1 MTNEVRGRVQAAIGE
16 EPKPDDTAVRTALW
30 RALHVKLDAAPHVL
44 EDEIGLALAAPEAGW
59 EQRGDMHPQGT
70 SRFRASI
77 VARAR
82 FIEDLVATHGA
93 SQYVILGAGLDTFA
107 QRRPELAQTMQIF
120 EVEQPIP
127 QAWKRKRLDA
137 LGYGVPPYLH
147 LVPVDFESGVSW
159 WESIARAGFDPT
171 KPAVVVATGVMMYL
185 TREANAALLK
195 QLGALAP
202 GSAVALSFM
211 VPFDT
216 LPPDERTGAEM
227 AKKGAA
233 ANGTPFLSFFT
244 PADMLAFAKECGLG
258 KTGRLEVVIDLATR
272 YFANR
277 PDGLT
282 PSNAEPILVVK
293 L

>member
-1 MTNEVRGRVQAAIGE
+1 MSDAVK

-30 RALHVKLDAAPHVL
+30 RALHVKIDAAPHVL
-44 EDEIGLALAAPEAGW
+44 EDEIGLALAAPEPGW

-77 VARAR
+77 VARQR
-82 FIEDLVATHGA
+82 FIEDLVTTHGA
-93 SQYVILGAGLDTFA
+93 PQYVILGAGLDTFA
-107 QRRPELAQTMQIF
+107 QRRPELAKQMQIF
-120 EVEQPIP
+120 EVEQPVA
-127 QAWKRKRLDA
+127 QAWKRERLDA

-159 WESIARAGFDPT
+159 WESIRRAGFDPS

-185 TREANAALLK
+185 TREANTALLK
-195 QLGALAP
+195 QLTALAP

-211 VPFDT
+211 VPFET
-216 LPPDERTGAEM
+216 LPPDERAGAEM
-227 AKKGAA
+227 ARKGAA

-244 PADMLAFAKECGLG
+244 PADMLAFAKECGLANA
-258 KTGRLEVVIDLATR
+258 TVVNDLATR

-277 PDGLT
+277 PDALT
-282 PSNAEPILVVK
+282 PSNAEPILVVT